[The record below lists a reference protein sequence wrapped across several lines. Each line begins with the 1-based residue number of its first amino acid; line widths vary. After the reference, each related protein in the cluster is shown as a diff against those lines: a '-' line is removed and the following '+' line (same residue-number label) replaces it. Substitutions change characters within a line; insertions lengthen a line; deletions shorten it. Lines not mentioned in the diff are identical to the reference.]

1 MKTTFDTT
9 PCIVSV
15 REDNENFLVQ
25 IPPIHR
31 LRAKNIKPSRWDPKK
46 RAWVYEKTLY
56 LYTHLKK
63 EFEEDAVE
71 FSIAKPKGKGK
82 KEEPKENE
90 EFNEEKVTNEEQST
104 QEPNETKMDELIDTI
119 KAQNSLLE
127 SIHKD
132 VSKKRKD
139 KENEDSINAE
149 HCNILLRE
157 MFFSAA
163 TLDEETRL
171 KFSEYDFFSNQDYV
185 LNRFEEHTKTRL
197 RMLLD
202 IDAEEKLPIFKLISE
217 AYDTKAIN
225 KDTFNLLHQFRKER
239 NSHTHDDEPI
249 VRKYVRYI
257 NALSSLSL
265 AWNAITLQS

>member
-1 MKTTFDTT
+1 MNKFDTT

-15 REDNENFLVQ
+15 SEDGENFLVQ

-31 LRAKNIKPSRWDPKK
+31 LRAKNIKPSRWDPRK

-56 LYTHLKK
+56 LYTHLKE
-63 EFEEDAVE
+63 EFEKDAVE
-71 FSIAKPKGKGK
+71 FSITKPKRKEK

-90 EFNEEKVTNEEQST
+90 EFYEENVPDVEQSI
-104 QEPNETKMDELIDTI
+104 QEPNESKMDELIDTI

-132 VSKKRKD
+132 VSKER
-139 KENEDSINAE
+139 KENETEDSINAE
-149 HCNILLRE
+149 HCNILLRA

-163 TLDEETRL
+163 TLDEETKL
-171 KFSEYDFFSNQDYV
+171 KFSAYDFFSNQDYV

-197 RMLLD
+197 RELLD

-217 AYDTKAIN
+217 AYDTQAIN
-225 KDTFNLLHQFRKER
+225 RDTSNLLHQFRKER

>member
-1 MKTTFDTT
+1 MNKFNTT

-15 REDNENFLVQ
+15 SEDSENYLVQ

-71 FSIAKPKGKGK
+71 FSIAKPKGKEK

-90 EFNEEKVTNEEQST
+90 DLYEENVPDVEQSI
-104 QEPNETKMDELIDTI
+104 QEPNDSKMDELIDTI

-132 VSKKRKD
+132 VSKERKD
-139 KENEDSINAE
+139 KENEDSISAK

-163 TLDEETRL
+163 TLDEETKL
-171 KFSEYDFFSNQDYV
+171 KFSAYDFFSNRDYV
-185 LNRFEEHTKTRL
+185 LNRFEEHTKKRL
-197 RMLLD
+197 RVLLD
-202 IDAEEKLPIFKLISE
+202 IDAEEKLKLNDLINE
-217 AYDTKAIN
+217 AYDTQAISN
-225 KDTFNLLHQFRKER
+225 QSSKLLHQFRRER
-239 NSHTHDDEPI
+239 NSYIHDDEQI

>member
-1 MKTTFDTT
+1 MNNLDTT

-15 REDNENFLVQ
+15 SEDNENFLVQ

-31 LRAKNIKPSRWDPKK
+31 LRAKNIKPCRWDPKK

-63 EFEEDAVE
+63 EFEKDAVE
-71 FSIAKPKGKGK
+71 FSIAKPKEKEK

-90 EFNEEKVTNEEQST
+90 ELYEDNAPDIEESI
-104 QEPNETKMDELIDTI
+104 QESNETKMDEII
-119 KAQNSLLE
+119 RAVKAQNSLLE

-132 VSKKRKD
+132 VSKERKE
-139 KENEDSINAE
+139 KETEDSISAK

-163 TLDEETRL
+163 TLDEETKL

-185 LNRFEEHTKTRL
+185 LNRFEEHTKKRL
-197 RMLLD
+197 RVLLD
-202 IDAEEKLPIFKLISE
+202 IDAEEKLPLNELINE
-217 AYDTKAIN
+217 AYDTQAISSQSSR
-225 KDTFNLLHQFRKER
+225 LLHQFRRER
-239 NSHTHDDEPI
+239 NSYIHDDEQI